1 MSQAIF
7 IQSKLPSSLK
17 EFQQIATRW
26 NGYSEVLSGISEGAC
41 IRIFTPKRLSPE
53 FLRVLNSTAIS
64 SWPAVESKSDFISR
78 VNSLR
83 KQISREKRPTM
94 LVCGDNQLSL
104 LIALFIKF
112 LVKEKPKIQIQFHG
126 DTYTYHS
133 NPGIKGLIRVALSR
147 LGILHAD
154 SIRIVS
160 AFQSEELLELSPRLK
175 GKMVLVP
182 IPIDISKVGRHSS
195 IKKYELGFIGR
206 LHPERGVA
214 EFIAIVKSLKVEN
227 PKLTL
232 IVVGEGPLLGD
243 IQIELAKW
251 ISDGTLIHR
260 GFISSDELA
269 HVYSETR
276 VIVSSAPKEGY
287 GLTIREAV
295 LSGARVVARESRG
308 ATEAKE
314 IFRDYIWT
322 YSSIGEAVRLI
333 QLSIEKPEVGG
344 LAKLIEIQTRSDKD
358 GVVRL
363 AKSWLISS

>member
-26 NGYSEVLSGISEGAC
+26 NGYSEVLGEISEDAS
-41 IRIFTPKRLSPE
+41 IRIFTPRRLSPE
-53 FLRVLNSTAIS
+53 FRSVLNSTSIS
-64 SWPAVESKSDFISR
+64 SWPSVESRSDFVSR

-83 KQISREKRPTM
+83 KQISRDKRPTM

-104 LIALFIKF
+104 LIALYIKC
-112 LVKEKPKIQIQFHG
+112 LVKQKPKIQIQFHG

-160 AFQSEELLELSPRLK
+160 AFQSEELLKLSPRLK

-182 IPIDISKVGRHSS
+182 IPIDISKVAKNNS

-214 EFIAIVKSLKVEN
+214 EFIAIVKSLKVQN

-232 IVVGEGPLLGD
+232 IVVGDGPLRRD
-243 IQIELAKW
+243 IQTELAEW
-251 ISDGTLIHR
+251 ISDGTLLLR
-260 GFISSDELA
+260 GFISGDELA
-269 HVYSETR
+269 RVYSETK
-276 VIVSSAPKEGY
+276 VIVSSAPNEGY

-308 ATEAKE
+308 AAEAKE
-314 IFRDYIWT
+314 FFREYIWT

-333 QLSIEKPEVGG
+333 QLSIDKQEVGG
-344 LAKLIEIQTRSDKD
+344 RANLIEIQTRSDKN

-363 AKSWLISS
+363 AESWLISS